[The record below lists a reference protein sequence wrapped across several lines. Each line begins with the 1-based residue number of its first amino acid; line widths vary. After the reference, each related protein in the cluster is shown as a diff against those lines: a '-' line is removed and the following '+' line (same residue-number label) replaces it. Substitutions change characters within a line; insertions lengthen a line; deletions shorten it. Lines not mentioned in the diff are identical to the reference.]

1 MRVSLDEFFGL
12 SETERNSGKVVYC
25 IEEDR
30 HVITN
35 GKVFGMLEAGGRSIA
50 MWDSHI
56 RLPYQRMYEDEIA
69 ERQRK
74 TMLRQNKP
82 EVEPMAQ
89 PTAETI
95 SERPAVEKLVKET
108 EVKLNALVNEGEQ
121 KLKNVENDGAEKL
134 AAVVKEGEAK
144 VEVHRNISRRSRTRR
159 R

>member
-1 MRVSLDEFFGL
+1 MRLSLDEFFGL
-12 SETERNSGKVVYC
+12 SEAERNSGKVVYC

-56 RLPYQRMYEDEIA
+56 RLPYQRMYEEEIS

-74 TMLRQNKP
+74 H
-82 EVEPMAQ
+82 EPAVKSMAQ
-89 PTAETI
+89 PTTETI
-95 SERPAVEKLVKET
+95 CERPAVEKLVKEA

-134 AAVVKEGEAK
+134 AAVVHEGEAK
-144 VEVHRNISRRSRTRR
+144 VEVHRSTSRRGRTNRR
-159 R
+159 RV

>member
-56 RLPYQRMYEDEIA
+56 RLPYQRMYEEEIK
-69 ERQRK
+69 ERQQKRERE
-74 TMLRQNKP
+74 LVQS
-82 EVEPMAQ
+82 MAR

-95 SERPAVEKLVKET
+95 CERPAVEKLVKET

-144 VEVHRNISRRSRTRR
+144 VEVHRNTSRRSRTRR

>member
-56 RLPYQRMYEDEIA
+56 RLPYQRMYEEEIK
-69 ERQRK
+69 ERQQKREHAH
-74 TMLRQNKP
+74 QDKP
-82 EVEPMAQ
+82 AAQ
-89 PTAETI
+89 PAVETL
-95 SERPAVEKLVKET
+95 SERPAVEKLVKEA

-134 AAVVKEGEAK
+134 AAVVKQGEAK
-144 VEVHRNISRRSRTRR
+144 VEVHRSTSRRSRTRR

>member
-56 RLPYQRMYEDEIA
+56 RLPYQRMYEEEIK
-69 ERQRK
+69 ERQRQYK
-74 TMLRQNKP
+74 VMTKQDTPAIRPQ
-82 EVEPMAQ
+82 
-89 PTAETI
+89 AETL
-95 SERPAVEKLVKET
+95 SERPAVEKLVKEA

-134 AAVVKEGEAK
+134 AAVVKQGEAK
-144 VEVHRNISRRSRTRR
+144 VEVHRSTSRRGRTRR

>member
-12 SETERNSGKVVYC
+12 SEAERNSGKVVYC

-56 RLPYQRMYEDEIA
+56 RLPYQRMYEEEIS
-69 ERQRK
+69 ERLHK
-74 TMLRQNKP
+74 Y
-82 EVEPMAQ
+82 EPAVKSMAQ

-95 SERPAVEKLVKET
+95 CERPAVEKLVKEA

-134 AAVVKEGEAK
+134 AAVVHEGEAK
-144 VEVHRNISRRSRTRR
+144 VEVHRSTSRRGRTNRR
-159 R
+159 RV

>member
-1 MRVSLDEFFGL
+1 MRLSLDEFLGL
-12 SETERNSGKVVYC
+12 SEAERNSGKVVYC

-35 GKVFGMLEAGGRSIA
+35 GKVFGMIEAGGRSIA

-56 RLPYQRMYEDEIA
+56 RLPYQRMYEEEIS
-69 ERQRK
+69 ERQN
-74 TMLRQNKP
+74 TPVVQS
-82 EVEPMAQ
+82 MAQ

-95 SERPAVEKLVKET
+95 CERPAVEKLVKET

-144 VEVHRNISRRSRTRR
+144 VEVHRSTSRKGRTSTRR
-159 R
+159 RV

>member
-1 MRVSLDEFFGL
+1 MRLSLDEFLGL
-12 SETERNSGKVVYC
+12 SEAERNSGKVVYC

-35 GKVFGMLEAGGRSIA
+35 GKVFGMIEAGGRSIA

-56 RLPYQRMYEDEIA
+56 RLPYQRMYEEEIN
-69 ERQRK
+69 ERQHR
-74 TMLRQNKP
+74 LVKP
-82 EVEPMAQ
+82 AFQPQVE
-89 PTAETI
+89 TL

-134 AAVVKEGEAK
+134 AAVVHEGEAK
-144 VEVHRNISRRSRTRR
+144 VEVHRSISRKGRTNRR
-159 R
+159 RV

>member
-1 MRVSLDEFFGL
+1 MRVSLEEFLGL

-56 RLPYQRMYEDEIA
+56 RLPYQRMYDEEIK

-74 TMLRQNKP
+74 QKVQT
-82 EVEPMAQ
+82 MAQ

-95 SERPAVEKLVKET
+95 CERPAVEKLVKEA

-121 KLKNVENDGAEKL
+121 KLKSVENDGAEKL
-134 AAVVKEGEAK
+134 AAVVKQGEAK
-144 VEVHRNISRRSRTRR
+144 VEVHRSTSRRSRTRR

>member
-1 MRVSLDEFFGL
+1 MRLSLDEFLGL
-12 SETERNSGKVVYC
+12 SEAERNSGKVVYC

-35 GKVFGMLEAGGRSIA
+35 GKVFGMLEAGGHSIA

-56 RLPYQRMYEDEIA
+56 RLPYQRMYEEEIS

-74 TMLRQNKP
+74 QVQT
-82 EVEPMAQ
+82 MAQ

-95 SERPAVEKLVKET
+95 CERPAVEKLVKEA

-134 AAVVKEGEAK
+134 AAVVHEGEAK
-144 VEVHRNISRRSRTRR
+144 VEAHRSTSRKGRTNRR
-159 R
+159 RV

>member
-12 SETERNSGKVVYC
+12 SEAERNSGKVVYC

-50 MWDSHI
+50 MWDSHV
-56 RLPYQRMYEDEIA
+56 RLPYQRMYEEEISG
-69 ERQRK
+69 RQRK
-74 TMLRQNKP
+74 Q
-82 EVEPMAQ
+82 VQSMAQ

-95 SERPAVEKLVKET
+95 SERPAVEKLVKEA

-121 KLKNVENDGAEKL
+121 KLKSVENDGAEKL
-134 AAVVKEGEAK
+134 AAVVHEGEAK
-144 VEVHRNISRRSRTRR
+144 VEVHRSTSRKGRTNRR
-159 R
+159 RV

>member
-12 SETERNSGKVVYC
+12 SEAERNSGKVVYC

-56 RLPYQRMYEDEIA
+56 RLPYQRMYEEEIK
-69 ERQRK
+69 ERLHKHTPAVQS
-74 TMLRQNKP
+74 
-82 EVEPMAQ
+82 MAQ

-95 SERPAVEKLVKET
+95 CERPAVEKLVKEA

-121 KLKNVENDGAEKL
+121 KLKSVENDGAEKL
-134 AAVVKEGEAK
+134 ATVVKEGEAK
-144 VEVHRNISRRSRTRR
+144 AEVHRSTSRRGRTNRR
-159 R
+159 RV

>member
-12 SETERNSGKVVYC
+12 SEAERNSGKVVYC

-56 RLPYQRMYEDEIA
+56 RLPYQRMYEEEIG

-74 TMLRQNKP
+74 QNTLA
-82 EVEPMAQ
+82 VQTMAQ
-89 PTAETI
+89 PAAETI

-121 KLKNVENDGAEKL
+121 KLKSVENDGAEKL
-134 AAVVKEGEAK
+134 AAVVHEGEAK
-144 VEVHRNISRRSRTRR
+144 VEVHRSTSRRGRTNRR
-159 R
+159 RV

>member
-56 RLPYQRMYEDEIA
+56 RLPYQRMYEEEIK

-74 TMLRQNKP
+74 REPERQ
-82 EVEPMAQ
+82 VEPAAQ
-89 PTAETI
+89 PAVETL
-95 SERPAVEKLVKET
+95 SERPAVEKLVKEA

-144 VEVHRNISRRSRTRR
+144 VEVHRNTSRRSRTRR

>member
-56 RLPYQRMYEDEIA
+56 RLPYQRMYDEEIK

-74 TMLRQNKP
+74 QNTLA
-82 EVEPMAQ
+82 VQSMAQ

-95 SERPAVEKLVKET
+95 CERPAVEKLVKEA

-134 AAVVKEGEAK
+134 AAVVKQGEAK
-144 VEVHRNISRRSRTRR
+144 VEVHRNTSRRSRTRR

>member
-1 MRVSLDEFFGL
+1 MRLSLDEFLGL
-12 SETERNSGKVVYC
+12 SEAERNSGKVVYC

-35 GKVFGMLEAGGRSIA
+35 GKVFGMIEAGGRSIT

-56 RLPYQRMYEDEIA
+56 RLPYQRMYEEEIS
-69 ERQRK
+69 ERQRVV
-74 TMLRQNKP
+74 Q
-82 EVEPMAQ
+82 PMAQ

-95 SERPAVEKLVKET
+95 SERPAVEKLVKEA

-134 AAVVKEGEAK
+134 AAVVHEGEAK
-144 VEVHRNISRRSRTRR
+144 VEVHRSTSRKGRTNRR
-159 R
+159 RV

>member
-1 MRVSLDEFFGL
+1 MRVSLDEFLGL
-12 SETERNSGKVVYC
+12 SEIERNSGKVVYC

-56 RLPYQRMYEDEIA
+56 RLPYQRMYDEEIK

-74 TMLRQNKP
+74 QNTLA
-82 EVEPMAQ
+82 VQLMAQ

-95 SERPAVEKLVKET
+95 CERPAVEKLVKEA

-134 AAVVKEGEAK
+134 AAVVK
-144 VEVHRNISRRSRTRR
+144 
-159 R
+159 